1 MALSRRLA
9 SPVLRHAQRSG
20 CQDFPAGLLHR
31 SISSRS
37 SRPDGRQPHS
47 SRSQKAGFL
56 EQLPKIH
63 LPEAFGESTVP
74 RERIRNSREAD
85 PDCKKTLVRSTTV
98 LLREQV
104 VSRYLRKGDDDGDES
119 GEAPN
124 LVLLDGVKGV
134 GKTSIVEQT
143 AAFAR
148 LKGFIV
154 LYIPNPATWTNG
166 SGFFSAAAVD
176 DKDPVMD
183 GLSAVR
189 YYDRPHQTHKVFKA
203 LLQVHNDDLAK
214 LECHVEFAT
223 KLTENCASL
232 LDLVELGDRLL
243 DDLDSNWRQ
252 TPSNAGEIF
261 HQLIR
266 ELCACDDKPVAIIID
281 NYDNFPG
288 LTCMTN
294 ERKER
299 LHSNSIR
306 AVAEHFGRDAI
317 EKTAEDMTNGFVLL
331 ATDPYHAFES
341 WRKSRL
347 RSGLDFPLSKEILA
361 DPSGKQWIAN
371 FKERVRS
378 PDAQRKLYI
387 AVPEL
392 SVNEL
397 KALSSTFVQGGL
409 RKLIDDDPDPE
420 AEKARL
426 LALAGG
432 RGDLMRRIAISR

>member
-9 SPVLRHAQRSG
+9 AFALHHKPRSTG
-20 CQDFPAGLLHR
+20 RELPAELLSRGLSGR
-31 SISSRS
+31 TF
-37 SRPDGRQPHS
+37 RPDDRKPHQ
-47 SRSQKAGFL
+47 SRSQKVGFL
-56 EQLPKIH
+56 EQLQKSL
-63 LPEAFGESTVP
+63 LPEAFGESTAP
-74 RERIRNSREAD
+74 QARIRDNRAVD
-85 PDCKKTLVRSTTV
+85 PDCKKTLVRSSTV
-98 LLREQV
+98 LLRERV
-104 VSRYLRKGDDDGDES
+104 VSGYLPNEDEDGDKR

-154 LYIPNPATWTNG
+154 LYIPNPATWTDG
-166 SGFFSAAAVD
+166 RGFFSAAAVEG
-176 DKDPVMD
+176 KDPVMD

-203 LLQVHNDDLAK
+203 LLQMHNEDLAK
-214 LECHVEFAT
+214 LECHSEFAT
-223 KLTENCASL
+223 ELTENCASL

-243 DDLDSNWRQ
+243 DDLDSNWRKN
-252 TPSNAGEIF
+252 PSSAGEVF

-266 ELCACDDKPVAIIID
+266 ELCACEDKPVAIIID
-281 NYDNFPG
+281 KYDNFVG

-294 ERKER
+294 EHKER

-317 EKTAEDMTNGFVLL
+317 ENTAEDMTNGFVML

-361 DPSGKQWIAN
+361 DTSGKQWIAD

-387 AVPEL
+387 EVPAL
-392 SVNEL
+392 SANEL

-409 RKLIDDDPDPE
+409 RKLIDDDQE
-420 AEKARL
+420 AETARL